1 VVRHIDKRWGECGMG
16 SQKKCC
22 AVARSFFD
30 MGEVEDRNDSY
41 NGILGLIGWQKKD
54 ESRLCR
60 LVFHWSPSFKIW
72 SIRVTI
78 TTKTL

>member
-1 VVRHIDKRWGECGMG
+1 LSPFG
-16 SQKKCC
+16 
-22 AVARSFFD
+22 A
-30 MGEVEDRNDSY
+30 
-41 NGILGLIGWQKKD
+41 LIVLNID

-60 LVFHWSPSFKIW
+60 LVFYWSQSFKIR

>member
-1 VVRHIDKRWGECGMG
+1 MAATKDID
-16 SQKKCC
+16 
-22 AVARSFFD
+22 A
-30 MGEVEDRNDSY
+30 NDDFNPQPGKMISI
-41 NGILGLIGWQKKD
+41 NKKD

-60 LVFHWSPSFKIW
+60 LVIYWSPSFKIW